1 MAPKIFEGLK
11 ILDMCWIGIG
21 PVTIKYFAE
30 QKLWIFQLID
40 HTNL

>member
-21 PVTIKYFAE
+21 PVTIKYFA
-30 QKLWIFQLID
+30 D
-40 HTNL
+40 HGATVILVETRT